1 MNIADIWEA
10 TRDLGPPGLLL
21 GFMIWSKIGDN
32 KLARERIA
40 ADLDMARAITLLTAK
55 IDGYVR

>member
-1 MNIADIWEA
+1 MNVTDIWEMG
-10 TRDLGPPGLLL
+10 RNLGPPGLLL
-21 GFMIWSKIGDN
+21 GYMVWAKIGDN
-32 KLARERIA
+32 RLARERIA

>member
-1 MNIADIWEA
+1 MSADIVTIA
-10 TRDLGPPGLLL
+10 ANYGPPGMLLAY
-21 GFMIWSKIGDN
+21 MIWAKIGDN
-32 KLARERIA
+32 KLARERIQ